1 MWGWGRRWTRNTRH
15 LCRWRERDQQL
26 DDEIRFHF
34 AQEVQLRMER
44 GESESEATVAVHRQF
59 GSVAHVK
66 ETVRAVWVP
75 TGLEQLFQDL
85 RLGGRIVT
93 QSPGLTV
100 VVATMLA
107 FVIGGNTT
115 LFSIAHGLIT
125 RPAPGV
131 HAERLVRV
139 QLRRESQPQHPDR
152 CCASFPEYKDFAAQ
166 TRTVRLVAER
176 KDRMTA
182 TFADASHAVLA
193 ALVSPDYFETLG
205 VNVTQGRTLLNDDQA
220 GAASGLG
227 VIISHQVWQDYLHG
241 IHDPLGQDV
250 VLNGHAATII
260 GVAPADFHGDAL
272 GESTGIW
279 LGLDRYTR
287 LDGTERELSDRS
299 MRSVGLLGQ
308 LVEGVSLSAAQA
320 EFDIVSTRLQAEYPD
335 TSGDRRAILTRYSGL
350 LPGTGLTDRGPIFL
364 ALLGVVTIVTVVL
377 VCANVANLMLSRTLF
392 RLRDVAIRKSLG
404 ASQFRIV
411 RMLFVEGLVISSMA
425 WLAACL
431 VAQWLSRALG
441 RAVPPAMNQGHEVLL
456 DLTPDWQVMAYA
468 MAVAV
473 CATVAFTLAPA
484 MLAWKQEPLRFLKA
498 GGHGVVEE
506 RSRTSRALVI
516 LQLAF
521 AVILLTSA
529 GLAYRSLSLIS
540 TLDLGFTSHNLLLAT
555 VNTAGAATTTN
566 TNGIL
571 LNRLREQLATIP
583 GVGSVSFRISS
594 PGEPVRSAYDS
605 PPVGADTLRVGPHFL
620 RTLGVAP
627 LAGRDFADVAVGG
640 PGDEVVVSE
649 NLAKSLWPGAAA
661 IGQTLLVGPART
673 PLAVVGVAPNGYF
686 TGVQRGAPPQF
697 IFHSLQR
704 DPPEPGNVTLYVRH
718 AADIR
723 ATAPAISRALRT
735 IDPRVS
741 IVYMRSM
748 ETDLDG
754 LKWPGRFLTTVL
766 MVFAA
771 MSLMVAIVGQYAVIL
786 FGVRRRTRD
795 FGVRI
800 ALGASSEQIVRSVVG
815 RGLRWTF
822 LGLAAGFL
830 LSGIV
835 GRVFRSVLFG
845 VTPTD
850 TRTYVAVLCV
860 LGSASLI
867 ASYVPARRAGRIEPI
882 DAIREE

>member
-1 MWGWGRRWTRNTRH
+1 MWAWLRRWTRHTRN

-34 AQEVQLRMER
+34 AQEMQLRIER

-59 GSVAHVK
+59 GSVAYVK

-75 TGLEQLFQDL
+75 TSLEQLLQDL
-85 RLGGRIVT
+85 RLGCRILT

-125 RPAPGV
+125 KPAPGV
-131 HAERLVRV
+131 HAEGLVRV
-139 QLRRESQPQHPDR
+139 QLRRESQPQDPDR
-152 CCASFPEYKDFAAQ
+152 CCASFPEYQDFASQ
-166 TRTVRLVAER
+166 TRTVRLIAER

-193 ALVSPDYFETLG
+193 AMVSPDYFETLG
-205 VNVTQGRTLLNDDQA
+205 VSVTQGRTLLDSDRA
-220 GAASGLG
+220 DVASALG
-227 VIISHQVWQDYLHG
+227 VVVSHQVWQDYLHG
-241 IHDPLGQDV
+241 IKDPLGQNL

-260 GVAPADFHGDAL
+260 GVAPSDFQGDAI
-272 GESTGIW
+272 GESTGLW
-279 LGLDRYTR
+279 LTLEPYVR
-287 LDGTERELSDRS
+287 LDGTARDLGDRS
-299 MRSVGLLGQ
+299 MRSLGLIGQ
-308 LVEGVSLSAAQA
+308 LAQGVSLSVAQA
-320 EFDIVSTRLQAEYPD
+320 EFDIVSSRLQAAYPD

-350 LPGTGLTDRGPIFL
+350 LPGTGITDRGPIFL
-364 ALLGVVTIVTVVL
+364 AMLAVVTIVTVVL

-392 RLRDVAIRKSLG
+392 RLRDVAVRKSLG
-404 ASQFRIV
+404 ASPFRIV
-411 RMLFVEGLVISSMA
+411 RMLFVEGLVISAIA
-425 WLAACL
+425 WLAACVFAL
-431 VAQWLSRALG
+431 WLSRALG
-441 RAVPPAMNQGHEVLL
+441 LAVPPAMNQGHEVVL

-484 MLAWKQEPLRFLKA
+484 TLAWKQEPLRFLKA
-498 GGHGVVEE
+498 GGHGVVED

-516 LQLAF
+516 IQLAF
-521 AVILLTSA
+521 AVVLLTSA

-540 TLDLGFTSHNLLLAT
+540 TLDLGFNTNNLLLAT
-555 VNTAGAATTTN
+555 VNTAGAAISKDA
-566 TNGIL
+566 NGIL
-571 LNRLREQLATIP
+571 LDRLREQLGAIP
-583 GVGSVSFRISS
+583 GVVSVSFRTSS
-594 PGEPVRSAYDS
+594 PSEPVRSTYDS
-605 PPVGADTLRVGPHFL
+605 QPLRAETLRVGGQIL
-620 RTLGVAP
+620 RTLGVTP
-627 LAGRDFADVAVGG
+627 LAGHELADVAVQDEGG
-640 PGDEVVVSE
+640 GVVISE
-649 NLAKSLWPGAAA
+649 NLAKTLSPGGAA
-661 IGQTLLVGPART
+661 IGRTLLVGPART
-673 PLAVVGVAPNGYF
+673 PFAVAGIAPNGYF
-686 TGVQRGAPPQF
+686 TGVQRGTPPQF
-697 IFHSLQR
+697 IFRSLQR
-704 DPPEPGNVTLYVRH
+704 DPPAPGNVTFYIRH

-741 IVYMRSM
+741 IVYMRSV
-748 ETDLDG
+748 ETDLEG

-766 MVFAA
+766 IAFAA
-771 MSLMVAIVGQYAVIL
+771 MSLMVAIVGQYAVIW

-800 ALGASSEQIVRSVVG
+800 ALGASSEQIVRSVLG
-815 RGLRWTF
+815 RGLRWTCF
-822 LGLAAGFL
+822 GLAAGFV
-830 LSGIV
+830 LSGIL

-850 TRTYVAVLCV
+850 ARTYVAVLCV

-867 ASYVPARRAGRIEPI
+867 ACYMPARRAGRIEPI